1 VNCHSIV
8 GAAKQVENNRSDRA
22 KLDYGFWWWMISAGL
37 QHEGNDIAQT
47 FA

>member
-1 VNCHSIV
+1 LA
-8 GAAKQVENNRSDRA
+8 AAKQVENNRSDRA
-22 KLDYGFWWWMISAGL
+22 KLDHGFSWWMISARL